1 MNINRDTG
9 MGILLHT
16 DTIQTRT
23 DTIRTRTDTVRT
35 KTDTR
40 PDEA

>member
-1 MNINRDTG
+1 MNINRDIG
-9 MGILLHT
+9 MGILLH
-16 DTIQTRT
+16 T